1 MSKIISIHSFRGGT
15 GKSNTTAN
23 LAVAAALKGLRVG
36 IIDTDIQSPGIH
48 VLFGIDPAQ
57 MNLTLNDYLWGR
69 CEIDAAAYDVTPKE
83 VKANN
88 GHIFLIPSS
97 MKVGEISRIL
107 SEGYNVNL
115 LTTGFQSLL
124 GKLQLDY
131 LFIDTHPGINEETL
145 LSITISQGLIIILRP
160 DRQDFQGTAVTV
172 DLARKLGVPQLL
184 LVVNRVPQRF
194 DRADVR
200 KQVETTYNATVAG
213 VLPDCDEMLE
223 LSSSDLFFLRFPD
236 HLLSKE
242 LKGVVEAI
250 GSPGQRT
257 AVQEVQPGVQPQRMR
272 RLTVE
277 LSKADVTMLQ
287 NYCDRVSLTPA
298 EVMTDLIHTLPPLP
312 SSTLLPLPSS
322 TPLP

>member
-1 MSKIISIHSFRGGT
+1 
-15 GKSNTTAN
+15 
-23 LAVAAALKGLRVG
+23 
-36 IIDTDIQSPGIH
+36 
-48 VLFGIDPAQ
+48 
-57 MNLTLNDYLWGR
+57 
-69 CEIDAAAYDVTPKE
+69 
-83 VKANN
+83 
-88 GHIFLIPSS
+88 